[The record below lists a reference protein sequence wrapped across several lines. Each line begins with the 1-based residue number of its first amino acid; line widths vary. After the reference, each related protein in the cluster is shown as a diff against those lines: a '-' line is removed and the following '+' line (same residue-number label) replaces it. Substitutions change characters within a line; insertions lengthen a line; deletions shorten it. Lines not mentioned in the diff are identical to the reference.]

1 MLLQGM
7 LELNISNRPLAA
19 KVPALGVEEKDQKS
33 SANLCG
39 FLDFFLFF
47 TAAILVSQTSDLTC
61 FMGFSLKL
69 RVCLCLH
76 TESTNNL

>member
-7 LELNISNRPLAA
+7 LELNTSNRPLGA
-19 KVPALGVEEKDQKS
+19 KVPALGVEEKNQQS

-39 FLDFFLFF
+39 FLEFFLFF

-61 FMGFSLKL
+61 FTGFSLKL
-69 RVCLCLH
+69 RVYLCLH
-76 TESTNNL
+76 TERTNNL